1 MSILGCGSLG
11 WSRRVELSRKAKSR
25 RASRKE
31 RVEKGE
37 PKRASRELRAENCEP
52 IRKSGARR
60 APVHPIPQR
69 SFELALFGSLFSARS
84 FRLALLGSL
93 FWSSALRALR
103 LPEPF
108 CDRVPVDHVP
118 PRRDIIWP
126 AVLVL
131 EVVRVFPHVQPHNR
145 LLSLHQGIV
154 LVRRAR
160 DRELAVALIDQ
171 PGPSRAESPRTRGGE
186 LFLELRDVPK
196 GALDRISDPAFGFA
210 PFLRPHQLP
219 KHRVIPVAAAV
230 VSHRGPDGFGYGA
243 DTAHQVVQ

>member
-11 WSRRVELSRKAKSR
+11 WSRRAELSRKA
-25 RASRKE
+25 RAEE
-31 RVEKGE
+31 RAEKGE
-37 PKRASRELRAENCEP
+37 PRRASSKRASRELRAENCER

-69 SFELALFGSLFSARS
+69 SSRLAFSARS
-84 FRLALLGSL
+84 FRLALFGSL
-93 FWSSALRALR
+93 FCSSALRLA
-103 LPEPF
+103 EPF
-108 CDRVPVDHVP
+108 CDRLPVDHVP

-160 DRELAVALIDQ
+160 DR
-171 PGPSRAESPRTRGGE
+171 
-186 LFLELRDVPK
+186 
-196 GALDRISDPAFGFA
+196 
-210 PFLRPHQLP
+210 
-219 KHRVIPVAAAV
+219 
-230 VSHRGPDGFGYGA
+230 
-243 DTAHQVVQ
+243 